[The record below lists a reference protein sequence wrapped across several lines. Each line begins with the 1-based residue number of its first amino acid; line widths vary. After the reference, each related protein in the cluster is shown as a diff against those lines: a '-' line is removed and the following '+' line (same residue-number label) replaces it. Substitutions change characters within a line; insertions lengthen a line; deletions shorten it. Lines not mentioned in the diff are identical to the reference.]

1 MSQELST
8 KQPMSQAEQGG
19 LIALFIRRPVF
30 TFVLNAM
37 IIIAGFAA
45 WLNVDVRELPDVD
58 TPVTTVV
65 TMFSGAS
72 AETIDREVTKV
83 IEDAVSRVSGVKT
96 ISSTSSFG
104 RSRVQI
110 NFNVGVDLNVAA
122 SDIRDALSR
131 IAYSLPKNA
140 DVPLIIK
147 ADSNAAAMMYLV
159 VTSPTMSI
167 DDLTAVV
174 DDQIVDAIS
183 AVDGVGDVQ
192 IASARTKI
200 FQIDIDQAKLA
211 SYGLTVADISR
222 VLADM
227 TTDVPVGSLRN
238 SKQTLV
244 VRATA
249 RLTTPES
256 FEQVVLKPR
265 VHLGDVAHVTLSP
278 DIENVI
284 LRING
289 KTGIGLGIVR
299 KAQSNTLNIS
309 AGVRA
314 VVDNLKSV
322 VPSSV
327 HIDVIS
333 DDAIFIKSALHEVE
347 VALVIAILSVI
358 LVIFLFL
365 RDIRVTLIPA
375 LSLPVALIGTI
386 AAIYL
391 VGFSLNILTF
401 LGLVLATGLVVDDA
415 IVVLENIVR
424 WRNMGIGS
432 RAAAVLGT
440 REVFFAVIATTLTL
454 VAVFVPI
461 SFLPGQVGG
470 LFREFGFVLAISI
483 LLSSIVALTLCPML
497 ASRFLKEHTEE
508 QEEKAHHHFTF
519 LYKWGSLFHKAYTY
533 SLHKCLEKPW
543 TVVFASFVF
552 AALCVGGYT
561 KLQQELTP
569 AEDRALIF
577 LVINGPQGISTQYLN
592 EQVEQIEESLQPL
605 RDAGEIAN
613 NYSIAGIGG
622 SPNTAF
628 LVLLLSSWDKR
639 LRSQQEIVKDV
650 NAKVR
655 QFPAVFVFAA
665 QGNSLGVRG
674 TGQGLQ
680 FAILGNDYATLQPI
694 ADQLVRALQADPR
707 FIRPRLTVD
716 ATQPQFF
723 IEINRKKA
731 SDLGIDITNLGDTL
745 QAMLDGKKIG
755 SINVDDHSYDVKL
768 ISRKNP
774 MKSPSD
780 LENIFL
786 KTKDNRYVPLSVIAR
801 LHEKAIAPQL
811 KREKRMSAVI
821 LSANLAPSITLGEAY
836 QTVQKIA
843 SPLLSKG
850 TYVVPLGEA
859 ETLHETSSNFMI
871 VFGIAF
877 LIILLVLAAQ
887 FESFISGFIIMAT
900 VPLGIGCAVIAMLL
914 SGVSLNIYSQIG
926 LILLIGVMAK
936 NGILIV
942 EFADQLR
949 DQGRSVR
956 EAVEEAAN
964 IRLRPVCMTMIC
976 AILGGIP
983 LVLAKG
989 AGAEARIAL
998 GWVIVGGLG
1007 LATIFTLY
1015 VTPVVYLFLGRFIR
1029 SKAEE
1034 DLRLTKELNQVK

>member
-8 KQPMSQAEQGG
+8 KQPMSQAELGG

-30 TFVLNAM
+30 TFVINAM

-58 TPVTTVV
+58 TPVTTIV
-65 TMFSGAS
+65 TIFSGAS

-83 IEDAVSRVSGVKT
+83 IEDVVSRVSGVKT

-140 DVPLIIK
+140 DSPLIIK

-167 DDLTAVV
+167 DDLTTVV

-192 IASARTKI
+192 IDSARTKI

-256 FEQVVLKPR
+256 FEQVVLKPH
-265 VHLGDVAHVTLSP
+265 VYLGDVAHVTLSP

-375 LSLPVALIGTI
+375 VSLPVALIGTI

-424 WRNMGIGS
+424 WRNMGIGP

-440 REVFFAVIATTLTL
+440 REVFFAVVATTLTL

-497 ASRFLKEHTEE
+497 ASRFLKEHIEE
-508 QEEKAHHHFTF
+508 KEGKAHHHFTF
-519 LYKWGSLFHKAYTY
+519 LYKWGALFHKAYTY
-533 SLHKCLEKPW
+533 SLHKCLGKPW
-543 TVVFASFVF
+543 AVVFGSLVF

-613 NYSIAGIGG
+613 SYSIAGIGG

-639 LRSQQEIVKDV
+639 LRNQQEIVKDV

-694 ADQLVRALQADPR
+694 ADTLVRALQADRR

-786 KTKDNRYVPLSVIAR
+786 KTKDNRYVPLSVIAH

-821 LSANLAPSITLGEAY
+821 LSANLAPDITLGDAY

-914 SGVSLNIYSQIG
+914 SDVSLNIYSQIG